1 VPNQSV
7 LLGLTVTFI
16 AALMIGYTPFQAPNQ
31 STVVIAL
38 EQQTLSSNQ
47 TETVVAQ
54 TPQERANLERFD
66 KLDFDAWNNR
76 NWTLFRAYMDLTYW

>member
-1 VPNQSV
+1 MA
-7 LLGLTVTFI
+7 LT
-16 AALMIGYTPFQAPNQ
+16 
-31 STVVIAL
+31 
-38 EQQTLSSNQ
+38 SSSK

-76 NWTLFRAYMDLTYW
+76 NWTLFREIHGPDVLVVDFSGNKRYRAACSVGNGSYLS